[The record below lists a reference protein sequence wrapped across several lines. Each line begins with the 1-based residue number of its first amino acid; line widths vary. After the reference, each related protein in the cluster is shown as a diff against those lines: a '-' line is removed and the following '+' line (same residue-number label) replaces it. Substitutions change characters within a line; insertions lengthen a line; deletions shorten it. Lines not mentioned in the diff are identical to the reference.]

1 MALSEVDF
9 KIQGI
14 FRDLDFHR
22 AHRYRLEQELLEESA
37 VLRKLSSEL
46 CSLELERQKASTSA
60 FLKEVHEGLAQMRV
74 PAQSASSAQSS
85 SGSA

>member
-14 FRDLDFHR
+14 LRDLDFHR

-46 CSLELERQKASTSA
+46 CSLELRS
-60 FLKEVHEGLAQMRV
+60 M
-74 PAQSASSAQSS
+74 
-85 SGSA
+85 